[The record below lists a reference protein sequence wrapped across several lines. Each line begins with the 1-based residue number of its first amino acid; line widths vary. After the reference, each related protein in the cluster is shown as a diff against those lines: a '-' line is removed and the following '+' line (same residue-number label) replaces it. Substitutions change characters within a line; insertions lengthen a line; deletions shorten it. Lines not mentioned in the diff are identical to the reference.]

1 MLAYFIRDTILG
13 KFEVPDKE
21 GRQAGFD
28 EDLAGQ
34 AAFTS
39 VFSAISFQ
47 TNYVNHLAELTGQ
60 G

>member
-1 MLAYFIRDTILG
+1 MLD
-13 KFEVPDKE
+13 KFEVPNKE
-21 GRQAGFD
+21 ARQAGFD
-28 EDLAGQ
+28 DDLAEQ